1 MTGVGT
7 SLPRLRRIAGPG
19 VLAVVLVTLGTPR
32 APVSALEDPG
42 LRIEPNQTIEQEYKP
57 IVGQNPVPTN
67 PLQKPDDCRKAIYCQ
82 VIPLQIVVP
91 PNTDDSVDFV
101 IRGELSW
108 ETQTI
113 PATPATGSSAVN
125 DMDLYVW
132 DDPQGTEPLAA
143 GATQK
148 QPESLRLFRPTKGH
162 YQLVVVNYVGPNTG
176 YRLKLS
182 YTTERLVPP
191 FESLDPSFQPPA
203 TPVEA
208 PPAAPPVDLSD
219 VPAAPPEKDKFV
231 HPPAPPP
238 PAPAPEPVAAPAPLA
253 PVPVEPDPDY
263 TNFSDSKFDE
273 SLAAPAQTD
282 VLQEKQARVT
292 GPAPP
297 ASAGSLVF
305 WLAVVPLLLAA
316 GAGFWLTRRG
326 SAVLR
331 FK

>member
-1 MTGVGT
+1 MTGVRT
-7 SLPRLRRIAGPG
+7 SLPRLRRIAGAG
-19 VLAVVLVTLGTPR
+19 VLAVLLAALGTPR
-32 APVSALEDPG
+32 TPVSALAEPG

-57 IVGQNPVPTN
+57 LVGQNPAPTN
-67 PLQKPDDCRKAIYCQ
+67 PLQKPDDCRTAIYCE

-91 PNTDDSVDFV
+91 PNTDDSLDFV
-101 IRGELSW
+101 VRAELSW

-113 PATPATGSSAVN
+113 PATAATGSSAVN

-132 DDPQGTEPLAA
+132 NDPQGAEPVAA

-162 YQLVVVNYVGPNTG
+162 YQLVVVNYLGPNTG
-176 YRLKLS
+176 YRLKIN
-182 YTTERLVPP
+182 YTTEKLVPP
-191 FESLDPSFQPPA
+191 FESLDPSFQPPDI
-203 TPVEA
+203 PVEA
-208 PPAAPPVDLSD
+208 PPVAPPIDLSD
-219 VPAAPPEKDKFV
+219 VPATPPAKDKSV
-231 HPPAPPP
+231 PEAPPP

-263 TNFSDSKFDE
+263 TNFSNSKFDE
-273 SLAAPAQTD
+273 SLAAPVQTG
-282 VLQEKQARVT
+282 VLQEKQARAT

-297 ASAGSLVF
+297 PSAPSLVF

-316 GAGFWLTRRG
+316 GVGFWLTRRG